1 VVPEVLEVLEDQV
14 HLVDPADQ
22 LLLVDP
28 EDLEDQV
35 HLVDP
40 ADQLLLVD
48 PEDLEDHQ
56 MVQLVQPHLAVLED
70 LADHQMDLVD
80 LAVQE
85 VKMIPICL

>member
-1 VVPEVLEVLEDQV
+1 
-14 HLVDPADQ
+14 
-22 LLLVDP
+22 
-28 EDLEDQV
+28 
-35 HLVDP
+35 VDP